1 MRGCECVCVC
11 VCVCLQV
18 YEIKR
23 TRKTTVYLKEMMINP
38 GIWVE
43 CWPPKDIFDS
53 GNM

>member
-11 VCVCLQV
+11 VYQVC
-18 YEIKR
+18 EIKR
-23 TRKTTVYLKEMMINP
+23 TIKTTVYLKEMMINP

-43 CWPPKDIFDS
+43 CWPPKDIFDC